1 MINGKALDKKLDD
14 VLERLQYFRMVISN
28 LKDREGTLITDV
40 GRIDERLFREIAN
53 YEMSTEELKK
63 DFVLLMLEDARKLAD
78 ACVNNI
84 NLSQKTIEEFD
95 KIDELL
101 DFIRNFE
108 TQDIEK
114 SRELQEFAKK
124 AKIRL
129 NNIRKELNKK
139 VKEKKEEKKEYG
151 KAHAMH
157 RQIK

>member
-129 NNIRKELNKK
+129 NNIRKELNEK
-139 VKEKKEEKKEYG
+139 VREKKEEKKEYE

-157 RQIK
+157 RRIK